1 MNHKPTNVRWRI
13 LGVLVFASFVSYI
26 LRANLSIAAPSM
38 IEDLG
43 VSEVQWGW
51 ILAAFTAGY
60 AIFQFPGGLLAD
72 RFGPRLV
79 LAVIAV
85 LWGLLTIL
93 TSAVPGAGTTSVF
106 WIIATLVLVRFLV
119 GATHAPIFPTVGA
132 SVMRWFPVGR
142 WGLPNG
148 LTSTGLTLGYAAC
161 APLLAWLVVDLGWRQ
176 SFLILAPFGFV
187 SAALWWWYARD
198 DPARHHAV
206 NQAEIEFIRSGREGR
221 LAIDEKMPKGEWL
234 RVLKNRNV
242 LLVALSY
249 GCMNFVFYDA
259 FNWFFYY
266 MVTVREF
273 SAQDAGLVT
282 SSQWIAGA
290 AGAALGGWLCDRFCR
305 GVGLCW
311 GCRIPILVGLVISGI
326 LLIGGSVTLNVQA
339 AVVMLVMCFFFN
351 QLTEGAYW
359 STATAVGGRF
369 AGASCGVLNTG
380 GNAMGIINSLAV
392 PIIANAFGWTF
403 AMAIGGVI
411 AFIGAGL
418 MLFVRPDR
426 PYDFGRGEGF
436 SRYGRG

>member
-1 MNHKPTNVRWRI
+1 MNNKPTNVRWRI

-38 IEDLG
+38 IADLG
-43 VSEVQWGW
+43 VTEVQWGW

-60 AIFQFPGGLLAD
+60 AIFQFPGGFLAD
-72 RFGPRLV
+72 RFGPRAV
-79 LAVIAV
+79 LTVIAV

-93 TSAVPGAGTTSVF
+93 TSSVPDADSASLF
-106 WIIATLVLVRFLV
+106 WIIGSLVLVRFLV

-132 SVMRWFPVGR
+132 SIMRWFPTGS

-176 SFLILAPFGFV
+176 SFLILSPFGFAA
-187 SAALWWWYARD
+187 AALWWWYARNR
-198 DPARHHAV
+198 PGQHHAV
-206 NQAEIEFIRSGREGR
+206 NEAEMELIRAGRD
-221 LAIDEKMPKGEWL
+221 LSVTDEKPPKGEWL
-234 RVLKNRNV
+234 RILKDRNV

-249 GCMNFVFYDA
+249 ACMNFVFYDA

-266 MVTVREF
+266 MVTVRDF

-290 AGAALGGWLCDRFCR
+290 AGAALGGWICDRLCHR
-305 GVGLCW
+305 MGLRW
-311 GCRIPILVGLVISGI
+311 GCRLPIVVGLVVSGI
-326 LLIGGSVTLNVQA
+326 LLIGGSLTLHVQA
-339 AVVMLVMCFFFN
+339 AVIMLVLCFFFN

-359 STATAVGGRF
+359 STATAVGGRY
-369 AGASCGVLNTG
+369 AGTSCGVLNTG
-380 GNAMGIINSLAV
+380 GNVMGIINSLAV
-392 PIIANAFGWTF
+392 PIIAHAFGWTF

-411 AFIGAGL
+411 AFVGAGL
-418 MLFVRPDR
+418 MLFVRADR
-426 PYDFGRGEGF
+426 PYDHVADAVPTGA
-436 SRYGRG
+436 S